1 MSVYICSYNCGIY
14 LQDNKKRYTLWR
26 MDERYIKVAGKERCF
41 YRAVRK
47 YGDASNEAIANNQN
61 PKIINIDN
69 SRSNFTAIR
78 ALKRN
83 NLWNNKIRRC
93 IP

>member
-1 MSVYICSYNCGIY
+1 
-14 LQDNKKRYTLWR
+14 
-26 MDERYIKVAGKERCF
+26 F
-41 YRAVRK
+41 YRAVCK